1 MSTLNPYKPDVVTP
15 RHPTSL
21 EISLEAQKKAT
32 EEAAK
37 KAEESKK
44 SE

>member
-15 RHPTSL
+15 KQKTSL
-21 EISLEAQKKAT
+21 EISLEQQRKA
-32 EEAAK
+32 AKK
-37 KAEESKK
+37 KAEESETK

>member
-21 EISLEAQKKAT
+21 EISLKAQK
-32 EEAAK
+32 EAAK
-37 KAEESKK
+37 KAEESKE

>member
-21 EISLEAQKKAT
+21 EISLKEQK
-32 EEAAK
+32 EAAE
-37 KAEESKK
+37 KAAKEKES
-44 SE
+44 E